1 MNLPSH
7 NYSNGRRNA
16 TKPLGSQGFT
26 LVELLVVI
34 AIIGVLVALL
44 LPAVQSAREA
54 ARRIQ
59 CTNQLKQIG
68 LAVLNYEGARGEFP
82 PGGIAY
88 AVWGNLNRDLIPFE
102 CTNFD
107 CNGSNWA
114 VETLPYLEQQ
124 SLYDLYDHEEE
135 NFAVGD
141 PNGNGLINQKVRD
154 TELEVM
160 KCPTDAYAHGEYNVD
175 GMAVGS
181 YKAMA
186 GVITQVYGS
195 SSWLNWTSP
204 MGPGANPQVEVVLDP
219 MNFSKRGLLYSMG
232 QPGMPPERMKNVID
246 GTSNTL
252 MVGEYHWPGQ
262 TEPPWPA
269 AWAVT
274 QRWRNKAEAYA
285 DPLLRKVNIDL
296 CLDNM
301 TTAPLWSCYRGFGST
316 HTGDGGNWVMIDGSV
331 RFITWSLDGL
341 VYEALA
347 TIAGEEV
354 INVEF

>member
-1 MNLPSH
+1 MFEESVLQPKGS
-7 NYSNGRRNA
+7 SRRHDA
-16 TKPLGSQGFT
+16 RHSTAFT

-68 LAVLNYEGARGEFP
+68 LAVLNHESAKGEFP

-88 AVWGNLNRDLIPFE
+88 GAWGRRNKEQVPFE

-114 VETLPYLEQQ
+114 VEILPYLERQ
-124 SLYDLYDHEEE
+124 SLYDLYDHEET

-141 PNGNGLINQKVRD
+141 PNGNGQINQKVRD
-154 TELEVM
+154 AELDAM
-160 KCPTDAYAHGEYNVD
+160 KCPSDSFANSDYD
-175 GMAVGS
+175 GNLAVGS

-186 GVITQVYGS
+186 GVITQVQNGS
-195 SSWLNWTSP
+195 GWINWTSP
-204 MGPGANPQVEVVLDP
+204 MGPNSNPKVEVVLD
-219 MNFSKRGLLYSMG
+219 NFSKRGLLYSMG
-232 QPGMPPERMKNVID
+232 QPGMPPERMKNVTD

-252 MVGEYHWPGQ
+252 MVGEFHWQQSHTGKQ
-262 TEPPWPA
+262 WPA
-269 AWAVT
+269 YWAVT
-274 QRWRNKAEAYA
+274 QRWHNKAEAFA
-285 DPLLRKVNIDL
+285 DPLLRTTNLDL
-296 CLDNM
+296 CLDNF
-301 TTAPLWSCYRGFGST
+301 TTAPLWACNRAFGST
-316 HTGDGGNWVMIDGSV
+316 HTGDGGNWVNIDGSV
-331 RFITWSLDGL
+331 RFITWSLDGEI
-341 VYEALA
+341 YEALA

-354 INVEF
+354 IGGSGL